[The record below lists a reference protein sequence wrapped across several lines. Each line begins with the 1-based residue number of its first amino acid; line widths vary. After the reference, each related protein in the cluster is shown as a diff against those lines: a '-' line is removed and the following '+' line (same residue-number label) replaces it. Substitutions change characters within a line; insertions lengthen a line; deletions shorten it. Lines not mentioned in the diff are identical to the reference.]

1 MKRSTLL
8 APLLALIVL
17 AGPAAAQQPQQR
29 PADKLEEVVAR
40 SGVVEAAEAVAAA
53 AQPELERTLEQLT
66 SSLSLLFNRIASD
79 PELRASALRA
89 ATGMASVAE
98 ALVDEQAKVVQEA
111 LKSAADALEEAA
123 RRQQQRTEA
132 RQGS

>member
-1 MKRSTLL
+1 MKRIILL

-29 PADKLEEVVAR
+29 PADRLDEVVAR
-40 SGVVEAAEAVAAA
+40 SGVVEAAEAIAAA
-53 AQPELERTLEQLT
+53 TQPELERTLDQLT

-89 ATGMASVAE
+89 ATGIATVAE
-98 ALVDEQAKVVQEA
+98 AVVDEQARVVQEA

-123 RRQQQRTEA
+123 RRQQQRTEG

>member
-8 APLLALIVL
+8 APLALIVL

-29 PADKLEEVVAR
+29 PADRLEEVVAR
-40 SGVVEAAEAVAAA
+40 SGVVEAAEAIAAA
-53 AQPELERTLEQLT
+53 TQPELERTLEQLT
-66 SSLSLLFNRIASD
+66 SSLNQLFNRIATD

-89 ATGMASVAE
+89 ATGMATVAE

-123 RRQQQRTEA
+123 RRQQQRTEG

>member
-1 MKRSTLL
+1 MKRIILL

-29 PADKLEEVVAR
+29 PADRLEDVVAR
-40 SGVVEAAEAVAAA
+40 SGVVEAAEAIAAA
-53 AQPELERTLEQLT
+53 TQPELERTLDQLT
-66 SSLSLLFNRIASD
+66 SSLNLLFNRIAND

-89 ATGMASVAE
+89 ATGMATVAE
-98 ALVDEQAKVVQEA
+98 ALVDEQAKIVQEA

-123 RRQQQRTEA
+123 RRQQQRTEG
-132 RQGS
+132 RPGS